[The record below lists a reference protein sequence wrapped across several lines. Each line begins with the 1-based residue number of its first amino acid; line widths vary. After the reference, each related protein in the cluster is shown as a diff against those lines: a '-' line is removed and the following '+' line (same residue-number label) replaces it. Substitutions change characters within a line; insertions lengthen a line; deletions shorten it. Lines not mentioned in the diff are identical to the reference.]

1 MVMLAALP
9 LPGQTQELPR
19 VATNTENIALPSITD
34 ATRDDLYRSL
44 AEVPQDA
51 PLPAL
56 TQIKRETTELIH
68 LRQCHAVP
76 DKSNFVDALDSQVKI
91 AVYLKANKD
100 AAIVL
105 EGLTEDYTPEVRK
118 VTAEMQKYAKSCFP
132 AGIPSSSTEMS
143 DSQKQFLY
151 REGAARTMFYLG
163 EIDFIKRSIDPVTS
177 RKIDHEIERYGTETY
192 GGSWHQFIKTDP
204 ILNKLIMGDR
214 EKAALSEVN
223 QLISEGKTK
232 IVLVFGGA
240 HDFSRHLEK
249 DSKINLSIKDTTISS
264 FESFNGNIG
273 AAMAKYGNLN
283 LQDPTVLALVVTEQT
298 KLLKQVIADNI
309 QLAAWQ
315 WQHFVTPDLK
325 IQALVVLDPDSV
337 SEESDFPLSA
347 FKNILARDP
356 GLLQSGTAWLKQHGK
371 E

>member
-1 MVMLAALP
+1 
-9 LPGQTQELPR
+9 
-19 VATNTENIALPSITD
+19 
-34 ATRDDLYRSL
+34 
-44 AEVPQDA
+44 
-51 PLPAL
+51 
-56 TQIKRETTELIH
+56 
-68 LRQCHAVP
+68 
-76 DKSNFVDALDSQVKI
+76 
-91 AVYLKANKD
+91 
-100 AAIVL
+100 
-105 EGLTEDYTPEVRK
+105 
-118 VTAEMQKYAKSCFP
+118 
-132 AGIPSSSTEMS
+132 
-143 DSQKQFLY
+143 
-151 REGAARTMFYLG
+151 
-163 EIDFIKRSIDPVTS
+163 VTS

>member
-163 EIDFIKRSIDPVTS
+163 EIDFIK
-177 RKIDHEIERYGTETY
+177 
-192 GGSWHQFIKTDP
+192 
-204 ILNKLIMGDR
+204 
-214 EKAALSEVN
+214 
-223 QLISEGKTK
+223 
-232 IVLVFGGA
+232 
-240 HDFSRHLEK
+240 
-249 DSKINLSIKDTTISS
+249 
-264 FESFNGNIG
+264 
-273 AAMAKYGNLN
+273 
-283 LQDPTVLALVVTEQT
+283 
-298 KLLKQVIADNI
+298 
-309 QLAAWQ
+309 
-315 WQHFVTPDLK
+315 
-325 IQALVVLDPDSV
+325 
-337 SEESDFPLSA
+337 
-347 FKNILARDP
+347 
-356 GLLQSGTAWLKQHGK
+356 
-371 E
+371 